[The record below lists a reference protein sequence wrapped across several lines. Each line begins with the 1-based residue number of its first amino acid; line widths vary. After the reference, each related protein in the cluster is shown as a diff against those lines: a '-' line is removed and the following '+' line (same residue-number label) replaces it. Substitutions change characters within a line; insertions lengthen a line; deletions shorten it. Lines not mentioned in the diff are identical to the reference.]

1 MILNLTKKKYL
12 ARSPLYA
19 ISYIL
24 RMRGMIGRT
33 FSGADFDAMVF
44 SNCNTIHTMFMSVR
58 IDVVFVTRDNIV
70 CGLKKALPPWM
81 PFVRC
86 CNALTTLEL
95 PEGTID
101 LTGTQIGD
109 IVDLCGVLTAES
121 EQKLKE
127 NNKLEVETVISF
139 KESNK

>member
-12 ARSPLYA
+12 SRSPLYA

-24 RMRGMIGRT
+24 RMRGMIGRS
-33 FSGADFDAMVF
+33 FRGADFDAMVF

-58 IDVVFVTRDNIV
+58 IDVVFVTRDSII

-86 CNALTTLEL
+86 SKAFTTLEL

-101 LTGTQIGD
+101 LTGTEIGD
-109 IVDLCGVLTAES
+109 IVDLCGVLTAEA

-127 NNKLEVETVISF
+127 NKLEVETVISF

>member
-19 ISYIL
+19 NSYIL
-24 RMRGMIGRT
+24 RARGMIGRS
-33 FSGADFDAMVF
+33 FRAADFDAMVF

-58 IDVVFVTRDNIV
+58 IDVVFVTRDNII
-70 CGLKKALPPWM
+70 CGLNKALPPWR
-81 PFVRC
+81 PFIRC
-86 CNALTTLEL
+86 SKAFTTMEL

-109 IVDLCGVLTAES
+109 IVDLCGVLTMEA

-127 NNKLEVETVISF
+127 NTLEVETVISF

>member
-19 ISYIL
+19 TSYML
-24 RMRGMIGRT
+24 RMRGMIGRS
-33 FSGADFDAMVF
+33 FRDADFDAMVF
-44 SNCNTIHTMFMSVR
+44 SNCNSIHTMFMSIR
-58 IDVVFVTRDNIV
+58 IDVVFVTPDNII

-86 CNALTTLEL
+86 GKAFTTLEL

-101 LTGTQIGD
+101 LTGTRIGD

-121 EQKLKE
+121 EQKLKD
-127 NNKLEVETVISF
+127 NNLEVETVISF

>member
-12 ARSPLYA
+12 SRSPLYA
-19 ISYIL
+19 NSYIL
-24 RMRGMIGRT
+24 RARGMIGRS
-33 FSGADFDAMVF
+33 FRGADFDAMVF
-44 SNCNTIHTMFMSVR
+44 SNCNTIHTMFMSIR
-58 IDVVFVTRDNIV
+58 IDVVFVTRDSII
-70 CGLKKALPPWM
+70 CGLRKALPPWM
-81 PFVRC
+81 PFIRC
-86 CNALTTLEL
+86 GKAFTTVEL

-109 IVDLCGVLTAES
+109 IVDLCGVLTAET

-127 NNKLEVETVISF
+127 NKLEVETVISF